1 MKLFQKVNMASETIH
16 SAMRSGIVYAND
28 KTNKAKAGAGDI
40 VIPFG
45 YEVNDVYG
53 IVDENM
59 MKVIAPV
66 LGTETNLFVLDPVL
80 DPVATN
86 GDLVYRIGVR
96 TLGIEIPAGQRTAM
110 RQLFANDIFY
120 LGADNFESVPVAGE
134 KFGISAGKTTLKKV
148 ESGEEAAA
156 AVLFRV
162 DLVTN
167 LQQGVGVD
175 GVVPAYLVTVE
186 KI

>member
-59 MKVIAPV
+59 MKVVAPV

-86 GDLVYRIGVR
+86 GDLVYRIGV
-96 TLGIEIPAGQRTAM
+96 
-110 RQLFANDIFY
+110 
-120 LGADNFESVPVAGE
+120 
-134 KFGISAGKTTLKKV
+134 
-148 ESGEEAAA
+148 
-156 AVLFRV
+156 
-162 DLVTN
+162 
-167 LQQGVGVD
+167 
-175 GVVPAYLVTVE
+175 
-186 KI
+186 